1 MSDRVEIEKEIDSE
15 VKWRGLYSKFD
26 FIVHNILVF
35 IAVIASGF
43 PAFMQIFGNSDPKI
57 VAAVAAIPA
66 FILLLQKTF
75 KWEQRAD
82 WHWEYKRKVKAIQRQ
97 LRDQDLSQKDAS
109 QLLSKLESDLAGS
122 FPGTSYPEMSG

>member
-1 MSDRVEIEKEIDSE
+1 MEKTEIEEEIDQE
-15 VKWRGLYSKFD
+15 IKWRGIYSRFD
-26 FIVHNILVF
+26 FILNNALVL

-43 PAFMQIFGNSDPKI
+43 PAYIQIFGGFESKI

-82 WHWEYKRKVKAIQRQ
+82 WHWEYKRKVKDIKRQ
-97 LRDQDLSQKDAS
+97 IRDQGISKENAS
-109 QLLSKLESDLAGS
+109 KQLSKLESDLAGS
-122 FPGTSYPEMSG
+122 FPGTSSLEKSN